1 MQKFK
6 YHISYT
12 ENDRFCKGAIPLM
25 RKDRRRLLLDLLLGT
40 AMLLVIGGIL
50 LLGNTFTA
58 YNELF
63 LSYQDRQLREVADA
77 TDENIAGLVDNLSA
91 DLDYVLARRG
101 FVTAE
106 QQWAQTGNTQQLLF
120 RMQENLASQ
129 NPMVHAMLAFQG
141 DQIFLSTDGNT
152 DYLFPDGR
160 EGILS
165 PCYARDGTLYLALF
179 SRTEAAEYAL
189 LVDAAAWYN
198 DLSRIYVGSESRLL
212 LMGSSDRILL
222 HKWAGEAR
230 IDCLEELGSGCCDTQ
245 ALQLMLDS
253 MQRGEAVNTS
263 YQATNCKD
271 GGKHTI
277 RISVIPP
284 QESVNRY
291 FTVAVTCHYDEI
303 VRPMHQAV
311 IRLILSGI
319 TVMMGVCLAILLAV
333 RMAMQSRQQDQEM
346 TQLRKK
352 SEETQKL
359 LEKTQ
364 ALAHH
369 QRLET
374 IGTLASGLAH
384 DINNLLTPIMGYA
397 ILTLEGLP
405 EGCDELADNVTE
417 IYEASRKAKEI
428 ISQLGA
434 LSRKRTAQHFARVSL
449 KELAAKA
456 LQVASP
462 AKPDS
467 VSAVIRCEGD
477 CCLTG
482 DETQLSQLLL
492 NLILNAYYAMAEN
505 GGTLTL
511 TMETAD
517 ACAILTVADTGV
529 GIPAEALPHIFEPFF
544 TTRESGKGTGLGL
557 AIVHQVVESHQ
568 GEIQVE
574 STVGKGTVF
583 TLRFPLEPL
592 PGAGNS

>member
-106 QQWAQTGNTQQLLF
+106 QQWAQTGDTQQLLF

-152 DYLFPDGR
+152 DYLFSDGR

-165 PCYARDGTLYLALF
+165 PCYAGDGTLYLALF

-319 TVMMGVCLAILLAV
+319 TVMIGVCLAILLAV

-359 LEKTQ
+359 LENTQ

-517 ACAILTVADTGV
+517 AFAILTVADTGI

-568 GEIQVE
+568 GDIQVE